1 LKYAKESEMYP
12 DVAAWL
18 QNYLSQ
24 RYRRR
29 TVRTHVCA
37 TQRLNKV
44 IHALGVQPLLPQEYQ
59 TWDVQVD
66 VVGLILSSTHAELVL
81 VECKN
86 KPITLGHLS
95 QMIGYCR
102 VVKPIFGLILSPA
115 GVSPALYK
123 LIQVFGRSDILAYDS
138 PKRRA
143 ERRIVL
149 AQWDS
154 GSRSLVPASVIPA
167 GEF

>member
-1 LKYAKESEMYP
+1 LKYSKEREMYP
-12 DVAAWL
+12 DVAEWL

-24 RYRRR
+24 RHKRRV
-29 TVRTHVCA
+29 VRTQVCA

-44 IHALGVQPLLPQEYQ
+44 LHALGVQPLLPQEYQ
-59 TWDVQVD
+59 SWDVQVD
-66 VVGLILSSTHAELVL
+66 VVGLVLSSTHAELVL

-102 VVKPIFGLILSPA
+102 VVKPIFGLVLSPV
-115 GVSPALYK
+115 GVSPALRN
-123 LIQVFGRSDILAYDS
+123 LIQVFGRSDILVYDS
-138 PKRRA
+138 PKNRAARRVA
-143 ERRIVL
+143 L

-154 GSRSLVPASVIPA
+154 RSKSLVPSSVIPT

>member
-1 LKYAKESEMYP
+1 MKYARESEMYP
-12 DVAAWL
+12 DVAEWL

-24 RYRRR
+24 RYRQR
-29 TVRTHVCA
+29 TVQAQVCA
-37 TQRLNKV
+37 TQRLNRV
-44 IHALGVQPLLPQEYQ
+44 VHALGAQSLLPQEYQ

-66 VVGLILSSTHAELVL
+66 IVGLVLSSTRAELVL

-115 GVSPALYK
+115 GVSPALRN
-123 LIQVFGRSDILAYDS
+123 LIQVFGRSDILVYDS
-138 PKRRA
+138 PKNRAARRV
-143 ERRIVL
+143 VL

-154 GSRSLVPASVIPA
+154 RSKSLVPSSVIPA

>member
-1 LKYAKESEMYP
+1 MRYARESEMYP
-12 DVAAWL
+12 DVAEWL

-24 RYRRR
+24 RHRRR
-29 TVRTHVCA
+29 VVRTQVCA
-37 TQRLNKV
+37 TRRLNKV
-44 IHALGVQPLLPQEYQ
+44 IHALGVQSQFPQEYQ

-66 VVGLILSSTHAELVL
+66 IVGLLLSSTRAELVL

-102 VVKPIFGLILSPA
+102 VVKPIFGLILSPV
-115 GVSPALYK
+115 GVSPALRN
-123 LIQVFGRSDILAYDS
+123 LIQVFGRSDILVYDS
-138 PKRRA
+138 PKNRAARRV
-143 ERRIVL
+143 VL
-149 AQWDS
+149 AQWDGRS
-154 GSRSLVPASVIPA
+154 KSLVPSSVIPA